1 MHNQGKNQSVQTD
14 KEMTSAR
21 ELVDKDIKMTILNIF
36 DVFEEK
42 TSKIERNGRIKKRPK
57 SNFYT

>member
-1 MHNQGKNQSVQTD
+1 MHNQGKNQSIQTD
-14 KEMTSAR
+14 KEMTSGR

-42 TSKIERNGRIKKRPK
+42 TSKIQREMEG
-57 SNFYT
+57 